1 MMNYNNSQVICKTFK
16 FAFFSSDEEALEA
29 LRSYLYALYKEKKPL
44 AFFSPLSVLPSFVQD
59 EITNCSGKLI
69 GPPSERFFF
78 MDMNRKHHMK
88 LKIELDI
95 DEVLDHLNIKDKV
108 QYRYMMESVDTDD
121 FINTD
126 LEEKKFFLNKNRTF
140 NFLLDIFLYDNLLK
154 NNLPYSNYIIQID
167 ERNLKLEATK
177 SLQEY
182 LAIQLSLKNDLIEDI
197 TVEYFDSENNS
208 FIQISDFFSNLY
220 YSYLMRPNNYIDI
233 IEYLKKENIIKDIF
247 NFPKNKKQ

>member
-16 FAFFSSDEEALEA
+16 FAFFSNDEEALEA

-126 LEEKKFFLNKNRTF
+126 LEEKKFFSPKYKMIYTYNGQNQVYYFANNRSLLILLNQLFPDAGIRYT
-140 NFLLDIFLYDNLLK
+140 NLT
-154 NNLPYSNYIIQID
+154 
-167 ERNLKLEATK
+167 ET
-177 SLQEY
+177 
-182 LAIQLSLKNDLIEDI
+182 IEDI
-197 TVEYFDSENNS
+197 HKAHDLAEPY
-208 FIQISDFFSNLY
+208 ISKRLKES
-220 YSYLMRPNNYIDI
+220 PNNVFRIYAFRSSWED
-233 IEYLKKENIIKDIF
+233 K
-247 NFPKNKKQ
+247 